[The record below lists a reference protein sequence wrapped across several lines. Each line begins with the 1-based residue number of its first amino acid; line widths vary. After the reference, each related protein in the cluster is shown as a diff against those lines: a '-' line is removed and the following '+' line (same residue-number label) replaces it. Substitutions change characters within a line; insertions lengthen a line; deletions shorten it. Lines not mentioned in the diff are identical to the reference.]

1 MYQAQ
6 SYTHLSFSEATL
18 THFILTE
25 ILDMGTISIPI
36 VIETEAQRETWT
48 NHMLFLMNVVLE
60 TRGAG

>member
-36 VIETEAQRETWT
+36 VTETEAQRETWT
-48 NHMLFLMNVVLE
+48 NHMLFLMNVALE
-60 TRGAG
+60 IRGAG